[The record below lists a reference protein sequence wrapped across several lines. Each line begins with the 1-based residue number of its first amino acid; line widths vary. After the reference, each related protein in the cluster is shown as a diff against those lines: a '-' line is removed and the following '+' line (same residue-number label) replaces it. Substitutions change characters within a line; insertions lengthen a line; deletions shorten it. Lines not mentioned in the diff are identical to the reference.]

1 MSDTPYKRRGFSKWA
16 CSLALAGFAVTA
28 AAEVT
33 DEQFEYSFHP
43 YKQGGF
49 PQVGGIK
56 EGMTINASNIDLV
69 KDYIDPGNYKLIK
82 DGWWEMK
89 VGPTYDYE
97 LHPLYIAASKAN
109 KNIGIENGNLTNFV
123 SGRPFPYKPDIKDPL
138 AGEKLLW
145 NFQYGSS
152 WGDMGCL
159 QPWFWE
165 YKDMKTGKIERTL
178 KYDMICLGRL
188 GNRTVDDPKPDIDA
202 NPDQLNRGIYLRVE
216 SPFDLKDTQ
225 LLIHKYK
232 DDTHQM
238 DGWIYLGFQRRVR
251 RFSTSQMTDAF
262 LGSDIMVEDFEGYEG
277 QISQYTW
284 EFKGE
289 KTIMVPFYNHDEAV
303 AGYESKFP
311 GPNGYK
317 YVGFTGKGECFLN
330 APWSLRKMYLVEGKP
345 KDPNHPI
352 SKREMYLDAQVNEMP
367 LSLIYDRK
375 GDWWKMFTIGV
386 ANNQRHVEANKKTLA
401 LIDDAAAL
409 VDVQA
414 QHCTTL
420 YFHGVVSPDVVKPQ
434 IFKVQQLRSSGR

>member
-1 MSDTPYKRRGFSKWA
+1 MSDTPYQRRAFSKWA

-97 LHPLYIAASKAN
+97 LHPLYIAASKVN

-159 QPWFWE
+159 QI
-165 YKDMKTGKIERTL
+165 GRASCRERV
-178 KYDMICLGRL
+178 Y
-188 GNRTVDDPKPDIDA
+188 
-202 NPDQLNRGIYLRVE
+202 
-216 SPFDLKDTQ
+216 
-225 LLIHKYK
+225 
-232 DDTHQM
+232 
-238 DGWIYLGFQRRVR
+238 
-251 RFSTSQMTDAF
+251 
-262 LGSDIMVEDFEGYEG
+262 
-277 QISQYTW
+277 
-284 EFKGE
+284 
-289 KTIMVPFYNHDEAV
+289 
-303 AGYESKFP
+303 
-311 GPNGYK
+311 
-317 YVGFTGKGECFLN
+317 
-330 APWSLRKMYLVEGKP
+330 
-345 KDPNHPI
+345 
-352 SKREMYLDAQVNEMP
+352 
-367 LSLIYDRK
+367 
-375 GDWWKMFTIGV
+375 
-386 ANNQRHVEANKKTLA
+386 
-401 LIDDAAAL
+401 
-409 VDVQA
+409 
-414 QHCTTL
+414 
-420 YFHGVVSPDVVKPQ
+420 
-434 IFKVQQLRSSGR
+434 SSV